1 MSGGSGILLSSY
13 VITLLE
19 NRYFHDDSLLSTL
32 SNGALWPGAPHTKH
46 DMINIGLVAWPLIV
60 RVKREVISRSFIF

>member
-32 SNGALWPGAPHTKH
+32 SNGAL
-46 DMINIGLVAWPLIV
+46 
-60 RVKREVISRSFIF
+60 